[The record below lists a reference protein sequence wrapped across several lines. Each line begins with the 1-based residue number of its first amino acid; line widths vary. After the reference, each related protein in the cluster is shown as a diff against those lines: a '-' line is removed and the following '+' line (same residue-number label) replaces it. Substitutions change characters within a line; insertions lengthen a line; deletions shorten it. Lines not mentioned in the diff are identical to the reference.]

1 MRKKIVFQLF
11 IITFICLMITIGI
24 IFVFQAFFFSDFY
37 EYKKEVNLR
46 QRIQE
51 FIDEYN
57 HSKWDY
63 EQYLKEIHKVEIDN
77 GLVIRMFD
85 QKSVPIEVKLYQ
97 ELKVHRVTIQTS
109 GKQDYQFYVN
119 KYELSNVPLTPGT
132 RVFFSG
138 EFYNDD
144 VAFLY
149 HMSKFIGENEPD
161 FLEVETSYSPQYITG
176 IGTITNI
183 EKTNLSMADLNTL
196 NPYMESTIIES
207 GSVIIQDELL
217 IQDVY
222 PGQIKPLMFDKQF
235 VNSNGSIVNLY
246 ATATLQPVSEANSLL
261 LEYFLYILIFVI
273 VLIVIVSVIYSRRVA
288 RPLLRLNLTARKMA
302 NLDFSVTANVKNKN
316 EIGDIATSLNVLS
329 ENLKRSLNELNQKNN
344 QLELEIAKEKKQEM
358 IRREF
363 VANVSHEL
371 KTPLGVIKGYA
382 EAIKDGINIEKRDEY
397 IDIIISE
404 VEKTNR
410 LVLDMLSLSK
420 IESPN
425 HNLHLESFNLKELIQ
440 ESADMLD
447 LMANEKNCRIS
458 FDSKPQFVEADRKMV
473 NMVLLNLLS
482 NAIKNSYFNKDIEI
496 TTDRVDEYVRISVC
510 NQGEHIPEDIQQ
522 DIWERFY
529 KIDKSHTRQD
539 KGTGLGLAIVRAI
552 AEKHNGHYG
561 VYNVDGGV
569 IFYFTLKA
577 DKALD
582 S

>member
-11 IITFICLMITIGI
+11 IITFVCLMVTIGI

-57 HSKWDY
+57 RSNWDY

-77 GLVIRMFD
+77 GLMIRMSD
-85 QKSVPIEVKLYQ
+85 QKGVPVEVKLYQ
-97 ELKVHRVTIQTS
+97 DLKVHRVTIQTF
-109 GKQDYQFYVN
+109 GKQDFQFYVN
-119 KYELSNVPLTPGT
+119 KYELYNVPLAAGT

-138 EFYNDD
+138 EFYNNN
-144 VAFLY
+144 VAYLY
-149 HMSKFIGENEPD
+149 HMSKYIGENEPD
-161 FLEVETSYSPQYITG
+161 FVEVETSYNPQYITG

-196 NPYMESTIIES
+196 NPYITSTMTES
-207 GSVIIQDELL
+207 GSLIIQDELL

-222 PGQIKPLMFDKQF
+222 PGEIKPLVFDEQF
-235 VNSNGSIVNLY
+235 IDSKGNVVNLY

-261 LEYFLYILIFVI
+261 LEYFLYILMFVL
-273 VLIVIVSVIYSRRVA
+273 VLIVIVSIIYSRRVS

-302 NLDFSVTANVKNKN
+302 NLDFSVTANVKSKN

-329 ENLKRSLNELNQKNN
+329 KNLKKSLNELSQKNN
-344 QLELEIAKEKKQEM
+344 QLQLEIAKEKKQEM
-358 IRREF
+358 IRRKF

-382 EAIKDGINIEKRDEY
+382 EAIKDGINIDRRDEY
-397 IDIIISE
+397 IDIIMSE

-425 HNLHLESFNLKELIQ
+425 NNLQLESFNINELIQ

-447 LMANEKNCRIS
+447 LMASEKSCSIQ
-458 FDSKPQFVEADRKMV
+458 FDSKPQLVEADKKMI

-496 TTDRVDEYVRISVC
+496 TTDRVDDHVKISVY
-510 NQGEHIPEDIQQ
+510 NRGEHIPEDIQQ

-529 KIDKSHTRQD
+529 KIDKSHSPQD
-539 KGTGLGLAIVRAI
+539 KGTGLGLAIVKAI
-552 AEKHNGHYG
+552 AEKHDSQYG
-561 VYNVDGGV
+561 VRNVDGGV
-569 IFYFTLKA
+569 IFYITLKGM
-577 DKALD
+577 
-582 S
+582 

>member
-11 IITFICLMITIGI
+11 IITFVCLMATIGI

-51 FIDEYN
+51 FIEDYN
-57 HSKWDY
+57 RSNWDY

-77 GLVIRMFD
+77 GLMIRMSD
-85 QKSVPIEVKLYQ
+85 QKGVPVEVKLYQ
-97 ELKVHRVTIQTS
+97 DLKVHRVTIQTF
-109 GKQDYQFYVN
+109 GKQDFQFYAN
-119 KYELSNVPLTPGT
+119 KYELDNVPLTAGT

-138 EFYNDD
+138 EFYNNN
-144 VAFLY
+144 VAYLY
-149 HMSKFIGENEPD
+149 HMSKYIGENEPD
-161 FLEVETSYSPQYITG
+161 FVEVETSYNPQYITG

-196 NPYMESTIIES
+196 NSYIASTMTES
-207 GSVIIQDELL
+207 GSLIIQDELL
-217 IQDVY
+217 IEDVY
-222 PGQIKPLMFDKQF
+222 PGEIKPLVFNEQF
-235 VNSNGSIVNLY
+235 IDSKGDVVNLY

-261 LEYFLYILIFVI
+261 LEYFLYILMFVL
-273 VLIVIVSVIYSRRVA
+273 VLIVIVSIIYSRRVA

-302 NLDFSVTANVKNKN
+302 NLDFSVTANVKSKN

-329 ENLKRSLNELNQKNN
+329 KNLKKSLNELNQKNN
-344 QLELEIAKEKKQEM
+344 QLQLEIAKEKKQEM

-382 EAIKDGINIEKRDEY
+382 EAIKDGINIDRRDEY
-397 IDIIISE
+397 IDIIMSE

-425 HNLHLESFNLKELIQ
+425 NNLQLESFNINELIQ

-447 LMANEKNCRIS
+447 LMANEKSCSIR
-458 FDSKPQFVEADRKMV
+458 FDCKPQLVQADKKMI

-496 TTDRVDEYVRISVC
+496 TTNRVNDHVEICVYNR
-510 NQGEHIPEDIQQ
+510 GEHIPKDIQQ

-529 KIDKSHTRQD
+529 KIDKSHSPQD
-539 KGTGLGLAIVRAI
+539 KGTGLGLAIVKAI
-552 AEKHNGHYG
+552 AKKHDSQYG
-561 VYNVDGGV
+561 VRNVDGGV
-569 IFYFTLKA
+569 IFYITLKGM
-577 DKALD
+577 
-582 S
+582 